1 MVNSVVE
8 QKQSATSGYDL
19 DRAIKQIQADNLKT
33 LSSQRSSST
42 GSELTRNAKLM
53 IVDDEPYNVLVVHK
67 FLQHAG
73 YERFLTT
80 TESVKAISM
89 MKQELPDVV
98 LLDVM
103 MPEVSG
109 LEILK
114 TMKETPEL
122 ATIPVIILTAS
133 PEASIKTQ
141 ALELG
146 ASDFLPK
153 PVDPSELV
161 LRVRNVLTVKMHF
174 DMVAN
179 YSIDL
184 ERQVRERTQE
194 LAESRRQVIYCL
206 ARAAEFRDNETGR
219 HVMRVGKYAGLIA
232 REMGFSAAQVDGLEM
247 AAQLH
252 DVGKIGIPDAI
263 LHKPGKLD
271 PDEFDFMQKHTGFGK
286 QIIECMAAEEWDKLK
301 DHTKIGSKLLDPKSS
316 PVMSLAC
323 RIALTH
329 HEWWD
334 GSGYPLGLAGEDIP
348 IEGRITAVAD
358 VFDALSSKRP
368 YKKPIPR
375 EQCFQMLREKRG
387 THFDPKVLDAFFQRV
402 SEITDVQIRF
412 ADDE

>member
-1 MVNSVVE
+1 MVSSIIE
-8 QKQSATSGYDL
+8 QKQSTTTGHEL
-19 DRAIKQIQADNLKT
+19 DRVIKQVQADKLKT
-33 LSSQRSSST
+33 VSSQRSLSKS
-42 GSELTRNAKLM
+42 SELTQKAKLM
-53 IVDDEPYNVLVVHK
+53 IVDDAPYNVLVVHK

-80 TESVKAISM
+80 TESVKAIAM

-98 LLDVM
+98 LLDIM

-194 LAESRRQVIYCL
+194 LAESRRQVLYCL
-206 ARAAEFRDNETGR
+206 ARAAEFRDNDTGR
-219 HVMRVGKYAGLIA
+219 HVIRAGKYAGLIA
-232 REMGFSAAQVDGLEM
+232 REMGFSAAQVEGLEM
-247 AAQLH
+247 AAPLH

-271 PDEFDFMQKHTGFGK
+271 PDEFELMKKHPGFGK
-286 QIIECMAAEEWDKLK
+286 QIIE
-301 DHTKIGSKLLDPKSS
+301 
-316 PVMSLAC
+316 
-323 RIALTH
+323 
-329 HEWWD
+329 
-334 GSGYPLGLAGEDIP
+334 
-348 IEGRITAVAD
+348 
-358 VFDALSSKRP
+358 
-368 YKKPIPR
+368 
-375 EQCFQMLREKRG
+375 
-387 THFDPKVLDAFFQRV
+387 
-402 SEITDVQIRF
+402 
-412 ADDE
+412 